1 MKYVLVTN
9 DNFFSFVVMK
19 RFLQLHKNDIKLV
32 VFSSKLIGQRGSL
45 ASIYWSI
52 INTGFRR
59 TFFKLSVY
67 GVFRAMSIIRKVLP
81 FIPNNWSSEVWV
93 KENGIEFT
101 TTEELN
107 SDSLYEVIKSKDPD
121 LIISVSMNQ
130 IMKER
135 LLTLAPMGSINVHCA
150 PLPKYAG
157 MSPYVWAL
165 ANNEA
170 QSAAT
175 IHFMTEGLDEGD
187 IILQEDVLVKSN
199 DTAFNL
205 FYRCCLAASDQ
216 LVRVV
221 SRFEKDTV
229 ESFEQDKA
237 MRSYYSWPDRECSK
251 RLRANGFKF
260 VKASD
265 YFKALIHPKH

>member
-1 MKYVLVTN
+1 MKYIVVTN
-9 DNFFSFVVMK
+9 DNFFSFVALK

-45 ASIYWSI
+45 ASIYWSVL
-52 INTGFRR
+52 NTGFRH

-81 FIPNNWSSEVWV
+81 FIRNNWSSEVWV

-107 SDSLYEVIKSKDPD
+107 SDGLYEIIKAKDPD

-135 LLTLAPMGSINVHCA
+135 LLNLAPMGSINVHCA

-187 IILQEDVLVKSN
+187 IILQEDVFVESN

-216 LVRVV
+216 LVHVI
-221 SRFEKDTV
+221 SQFEKDTV
-229 ESFEQDKA
+229 QSFEQDKA
-237 MRSYYSWPDRECSK
+237 MRSYYYWPDRECTK

-260 VKASD
+260 VKAAD
-265 YFKALIHPKH
+265 YFKALCQPKH